1 MTPGT
6 PSPDGRTPGEAGAEA
21 ESAPGGPALREVGPP
36 PPTRPAAPD
45 TRSAADGS
53 EPGDAGPAAAAPA
66 GPGLAA
72 AVRSI
77 LAALSC
83 GALLAGAVVLT
94 LACLWHSALPLS
106 VGAGILRSLGA
117 RLIGILALWVVG
129 VAILGRAPAGERARR
144 SCAAG
149 LIAAE
154 ICLTWCAVAAPRAL
168 WYELLATTTIPARHV
183 LALAAAGACL
193 GTAAII
199 DLLRR
204 ASAARPARGLR
215 PARRAARRWRTILVV
230 AFIDCLVCV
239 LTAVLVVDGV
249 VGLARAPRPDIS
261 TTTAAPLTLPARPEA
276 VSGRTVWQRTASPED
291 LVVGAAG
298 PILVEAGALR
308 ALDPADGSVLWS
320 YERPGA
326 ELAPFS
332 STTGLLQNTGA
343 RAIVSPDGRHVAI
356 HITTE
361 KSSLAHSDAAV
372 IIVLDAV
379 TGAVTARIASEALTP
394 FQLTDAMGFDG
405 TRAFAL
411 NGGRSYGPSPNL
423 RTGSSCTRERLD
435 MRHSSRRSPPR
446 SSRARFHSSPS
457 PSSTTGA
464 AGIPSPS
471 PMCSRTRSRD
481 GSPSPTTGSPDSP
494 RTTRPEP
501 CRTPGP
507 CSTRR
512 RRARSP
518 HPSSST
524 GGPRRS
530 ASTTSSPT
538 RSSPWTSGPAREPMQ
553 EPRPPPATCASW
565 GRAARMR

>member
-276 VSGRTVWQRTASPED
+276 VSGRAVWQRTASPED

-356 HITTE
+356 HVTTE

-379 TGAVTARIASEALTP
+379 TGAVPHAVPAHGRNGLRWNPRLRSQRGAG
-394 FQLTDAMGFDG
+394 AMGLH
-405 TRAFAL
+405 R
-411 NGGRSYGPSPNL
+411 
-423 RTGSSCTRERLD
+423 
-435 MRHSSRRSPPR
+435 
-446 SSRARFHSSPS
+446 
-457 PSSTTGA
+457 
-464 AGIPSPS
+464 
-471 PMCSRTRSRD
+471 
-481 GSPSPTTGSPDSP
+481 
-494 RTTRPEP
+494 
-501 CRTPGP
+501 
-507 CSTRR
+507 
-512 RRARSP
+512 
-518 HPSSST
+518 
-524 GGPRRS
+524 
-530 ASTTSSPT
+530 
-538 RSSPWTSGPAREPMQ
+538 TSGPGAHVLGNGW
-553 EPRPPPATCASW
+553 T
-565 GRAARMR
+565 